1 MKIIGIIPA
10 RGGSK
15 GVKKKNIIKIKNKP
29 LIYWTIKSAK
39 QSKLMHD
46 FYLSTEDANIK
57 RVALKYGCKV
67 IDRPKNLARD
77 ETTTISVL
85 KHCLK
90 ITNADALV
98 CLNPTSPIRPKGL
111 IDYAIRKF
119 KKFKVDSLASGRIL
133 HNYEWGIYNNLPRQ
147 KLKGWFWDDGLI
159 YVLKSNHIK
168 KNRWFG
174 KKLYKLNISKLYNI
188 VELDDYEDLKIL
200 KKLMR

>member
-15 GVKKKNIIKIKNKP
+15 GIKKKNIIKIKNKP
-29 LIYWTIKSAK
+29 LIYWTIQSAK

-46 FYLSTEDANIK
+46 FYLSTEDKKIK

-90 ITNADALV
+90 TTNADALV

-119 KKFKVDSLASGRIL
+119 KKYKVDTLASGRIL

-159 YVLKSNHIK
+159 YILKANHINK
-168 KNRWFG
+168 GRWFG
-174 KKLYKLNISKLYNI
+174 KKLYRLNVSKLYNI